1 MTHKRLPIEAVNN
14 MLASAKAICPE
25 LKDFKLSFAPKI
37 QGEKVALMKNH
48 IVNAGN
54 ESIFKGLYVQSSKQ
68 ILKQYNNKKKH
79 HGKFKPSSRDR
90 INLQNK
96 S

>member
-48 IVNAGN
+48 IVKTDYMLTREMNQFLRGYM
-54 ESIFKGLYVQSSKQ
+54 FKA
-68 ILKQYNNKKKH
+68 
-79 HGKFKPSSRDR
+79 
-90 INLQNK
+90 QNK
-96 S
+96 F